1 MRYLRDYDGDP
12 FRWWE
17 DFSSRV
23 AFTKDCDAD
32 LLMLLGIAACFSASP
47 DGTPEIP
54 FDPTTGVLRPEV
66 WQRWLDWDPVRMVPQ
81 HVDALRSLHSI
92 WIDAGTRDQWYLDI
106 GAQAFRQALADAGV
120 ADDVVRFELFDATH
134 TAIEYRYPLAL
145 AWLCHRIAG

>member
-1 MRYLRDYDGDP
+1 
-12 FRWWE
+12 
-17 DFSSRV
+17 
-23 AFTKDCDAD
+23 
-32 LLMLLGIAACFSASP
+32 
-47 DGTPEIP
+47 
-54 FDPTTGVLRPEV
+54 
-66 WQRWLDWDPVRMVPQ
+66 MVPQ

-145 AWLCHRIAG
+145 AWLCHRIADSARSRRSGTYLGGPEAPPPSRKR